1 MDCVVGREIAAG
13 RHRGMLRIQAACRC
27 QLARRAHRQQTAAR
41 SSPSALY
48 HAPFARPRPCVYMC
62 TFLVV
67 HWGGWGGGG
76 GLGGERERRN
86 IYNIYGTAT
95 LNPKHATQRRNITEG
110 RWQRVNRVLQARL
123 RGSACMREVAQA
135 QKALR
140 AVLQRFAKRSAHVA
154 TFRCVGAALG
164 ASGLL
169 SVVLRA
175 AGSLASSL
183 VGTGCR

>member
-1 MDCVVGREIAAG
+1 
-13 RHRGMLRIQAACRC
+13 
-27 QLARRAHRQQTAAR
+27 
-41 SSPSALY
+41 
-48 HAPFARPRPCVYMC
+48 
-62 TFLVV
+62 
-67 HWGGWGGGG
+67 
-76 GLGGERERRN
+76 
-86 IYNIYGTAT
+86 
-95 LNPKHATQRRNITEG
+95 
-110 RWQRVNRVLQARL
+110 
-123 RGSACMREVAQA
+123 MREVAQA

-154 TFRCVGAALG
+154 AFRCVGAALG

>member
-1 MDCVVGREIAAG
+1 MP
-13 RHRGMLRIQAACRC
+13 
-27 QLARRAHRQQTAAR
+27 AR
-41 SSPSALY
+41 STRPSTADCCPVLALRTVSRTLC
-48 HAPFARPRPCVYMC
+48 APTSVCVH
-62 TFLVV
+62 V
-67 HWGGWGGGG
+67 HISCGPLGGVRGGGG
-76 GLGGERERRN
+76 GGGGGRERRN

-95 LNPKHATQRRNITEG
+95 LNPKRATQRRNITEG

>member
-1 MDCVVGREIAAG
+1 MGCVVGREIAAG

-48 HAPFARPRPCVYMC
+48 HAPFARPRPCV
-62 TFLVV
+62 
-67 HWGGWGGGG
+67 
-76 GLGGERERRN
+76 
-86 IYNIYGTAT
+86 

>member
-1 MDCVVGREIAAG
+1 MVCSGYRLRVGASSLDAPIDSRLLPGPRPPHCIT
-13 RHRGMLRIQAACRC
+13 HPL
-27 QLARRAHRQQTAAR
+27 RAHVR
-41 SSPSALY
+41 
-48 HAPFARPRPCVYMC
+48 VC
-62 TFLVV
+62 TCAHFLWSIGGGEG
-67 HWGGWGGGG
+67 WGWGWGGGG
-76 GLGGERERRN
+76 ERRN